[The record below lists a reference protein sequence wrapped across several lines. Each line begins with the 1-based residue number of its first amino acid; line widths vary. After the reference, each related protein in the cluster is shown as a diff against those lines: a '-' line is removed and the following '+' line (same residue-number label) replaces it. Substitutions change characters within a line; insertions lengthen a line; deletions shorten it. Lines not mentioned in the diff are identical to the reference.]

1 MQPIADLLTSL
12 EISPRLIV
20 GMVREAPKEILKRR
34 PASEVWSIHE
44 LACHIAHVHPLFF
57 SRLDLILTEH
67 HPVIKPYNPG
77 VDDEPDAL
85 LRLDLD
91 SSLDLLVRERIR
103 LLERLKTLSAQDWE
117 RTAEHP
123 EYARYSIFIL
133 FRHLLLHDQT
143 HAYAIEEL
151 LLKRDW

>member
-77 VDDEPDAL
+77 VAMNRMPCSGWIWTPAW
-85 LRLDLD
+85 
-91 SSLDLLVRERIR
+91 ICWCA
-103 LLERLKTLSAQDWE
+103 SAYGCWS
-117 RTAEHP
+117 A
-123 EYARYSIFIL
+123 
-133 FRHLLLHDQT
+133 
-143 HAYAIEEL
+143 
-151 LLKRDW
+151 